1 MSKLKTVLLNE
12 QPKPVSTWRTDIENA
27 PRYVTDILIMDSY
40 GGHYLVY
47 PVVYP
52 DYDGN
57 DTWKTVSCDDHPF
70 KNSEIA
76 YWMEI
81 PELPKL

>member
-1 MSKLKTVLLNE
+1 MSKIKTVLLRDTPE
-12 QPKPVSTWRTDIENA
+12 AVSPWRNDIENA
-27 PRYVTDILIMDSY
+27 PRDVTDILIMDSY

-47 PVVYP
+47 P

-57 DTWKTVSCDDHPF
+57 DTWKTVSCDDYPF

-76 YWMEI
+76 YWMPI
-81 PELPKL
+81 PQLPTI